1 MKRVQSINL
10 ELESED
16 TDYKCINS
24 ILKVKIKAVNTYN
37 KIETKTYRFNLIE
50 AESIFSLVKDII
62 ERGEKDD

>member
-1 MKRVQSINL
+1 MKRIQSINL

-37 KIETKTYRFNLIE
+37 KIETKTYRFSLTE
-50 AESIFSLVKDII
+50 AESIFSLIKDII

>member
-1 MKRVQSINL
+1 MKRIQRINL

-37 KIETKTYRFNLIE
+37 KIETKTYRFSLIE
-50 AESIFSLVKDII
+50 AESIFSLIKDII

>member
-1 MKRVQSINL
+1 MKRIQSINL
-10 ELESED
+10 KLESED

-37 KIETKTYRFNLIE
+37 KIETKTYRFSLIE
-50 AESIFSLVKDII
+50 AESIFSLIKDII

>member
-1 MKRVQSINL
+1 MKRIQSISL

-37 KIETKTYRFNLIE
+37 KIETKTYRFSLIE
-50 AESIFSLVKDII
+50 AESIFSLIKDII

>member
-1 MKRVQSINL
+1 MKRIQSINL

-16 TDYKCINS
+16 TDYKFINS

-37 KIETKTYRFNLIE
+37 KIETKTYRFSLIE
-50 AESIFSLVKDII
+50 AESIFSLIKDII

>member
-1 MKRVQSINL
+1 MKRIQNINL

-37 KIETKTYRFNLIE
+37 KIETKTYRFSLIE
-50 AESIFSLVKDII
+50 AESIFSLIKDII